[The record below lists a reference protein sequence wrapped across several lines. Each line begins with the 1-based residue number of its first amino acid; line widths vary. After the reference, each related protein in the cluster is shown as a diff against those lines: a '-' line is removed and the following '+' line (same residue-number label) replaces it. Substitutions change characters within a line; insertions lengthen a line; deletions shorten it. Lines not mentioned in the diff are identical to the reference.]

1 MPESS
6 EGVLSDIF
14 PITAASTDEMES
26 AVREHSRFVYAIAY
40 SVLRNHHDAEDT
52 AQETFVRFWRHRRR
66 WSLIRNRRA
75 WLARTAWRVAL
86 DSRRKRQAQDD
97 AAIPLSESVEAVL
110 RLQAEGTP
118 ADEIA
123 GRKEMTALLERLIE
137 SLPEE
142 LRHTLALSFA
152 GELTSP
158 EISAILGIP
167 EGSVRQRLWQARQI
181 LKEKLSVLLEG
192 KHGR

>member
-6 EGVLSDIF
+6 EGVLSETF
-14 PITAASTDEMES
+14 PITAASTDPMET
-26 AVREHSRFVYAIAY
+26 AVREQSHFVYAVAY
-40 SVLRNHHDAEDT
+40 SLLRNHQDAEDA
-52 AQETFVRFWRHRRR
+52 AQETFVRYWRHRRLWR
-66 WSLIRNRRA
+66 LIRNQRA

-86 DSRRKRQAQDD
+86 DSRKQRHAQTGSS
-97 AAIPLSESVEAVL
+97 IPLDECVEAVSRL
-110 RLQAEGTP
+110 RAAGAP

-137 SLPEE
+137 SLPED
-142 LRHTLALSFA
+142 LRNPLALSLA
-152 GELTSP
+152 QDLTSP
-158 EISAILGIP
+158 EISVVLGIP

-192 KHGR
+192 EHGR

>member
-1 MPESS
+1 MLESS
-6 EGVLSDIF
+6 EGVLSETF
-14 PITAASTDEMES
+14 PVAAASTDPMET

-40 SVLRNHHDAEDT
+40 SLLRNHPDAEDA

-66 WSLIRNRRA
+66 WKLIRNPRA

-86 DSRRKRQAQDD
+86 DSRKKRRSRADMSISIND
-97 AAIPLSESVEAVL
+97 CVEALAQL
-110 RLQAEGTP
+110 RAAGAP

-142 LRHTLALSFA
+142 LRNPLALSLA
-152 GELTSP
+152 EDLTSP
-158 EISAILGIP
+158 EIANVLGIP
-167 EGSVRQRLWQARQI
+167 EGTVRQRLWQARQI

-192 KHGR
+192 EHGR